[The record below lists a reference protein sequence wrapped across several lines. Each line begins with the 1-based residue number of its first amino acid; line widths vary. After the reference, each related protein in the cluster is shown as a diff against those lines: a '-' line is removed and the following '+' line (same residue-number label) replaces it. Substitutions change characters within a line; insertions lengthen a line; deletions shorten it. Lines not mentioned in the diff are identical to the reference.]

1 MSTERIRE
9 AAATRSAR
17 RRGRD
22 YRRTVLATV
31 GVLALATTT
40 LGVAGAFRPP
50 RLDTATVA
58 AATALER
65 PGQRLVLQVDQ
76 TIDPVDAADVT
87 IEPAVPIEVVSD
99 PRTVTIRFPGMLRA
113 LTDYTVR
120 VDVRGASTG
129 IEGTLEHVVATP
141 DLSVA
146 VLLRDL
152 TGPDQVIRR
161 DVAGGAPEVLFAADR
176 IQEYAV
182 TPETVAAVLLGD
194 SGAEGR
200 LVVAPA
206 GSTSTQEVNLP
217 APGRLQQL
225 HASPSSGRIGV
236 VFTATDP
243 ADGGAASRLL
253 LFDPADPSGL
263 LRPVLGLDGAPLSVL
278 DWAFVPGT
286 PYLVAHSF
294 DEQVLLVD
302 TNDPDAVPAPLGE
315 HAELR
320 GFLPGTLSLVVANPL
335 SGALIDL
342 TTGETTTFAPPDD
355 GQPDDVYRGEL
366 LALSDDRYVE
376 VVSRPGGDTGF
387 VLDYAV
393 LLVGP
398 EDVEVLADPAPG
410 VSVRDVCLSPNAQ
423 YAAVE
428 VQDPAGEPDGYPTVS
443 SRTATT
449 TYFVDLETG
458 AANQGIAGFAPSWCG

>member
-225 HASPSSGRIGV
+225 HASPSSGRIAPA
-236 VFTATDP
+236 TAS
-243 ADGGAASRLL
+243 AASRSW
-253 LFDPADPSGL
+253 PM
-263 LRPVLGLDGAPLSVL
+263 
-278 DWAFVPGT
+278 
-286 PYLVAHSF
+286 
-294 DEQVLLVD
+294 
-302 TNDPDAVPAPLGE
+302 
-315 HAELR
+315 R
-320 GFLPGTLSLVVANPL
+320 GRRCS
-335 SGALIDL
+335 
-342 TTGETTTFAPPDD
+342 
-355 GQPDDVYRGEL
+355 
-366 LALSDDRYVE
+366 
-376 VVSRPGGDTGF
+376 
-387 VLDYAV
+387 
-393 LLVGP
+393 
-398 EDVEVLADPAPG
+398 
-410 VSVRDVCLSPNAQ
+410 SPMR
-423 YAAVE
+423 AA
-428 VQDPAGEPDGYPTVS
+428 
-443 SRTATT
+443 RT
-449 TYFVDLETG
+449 
-458 AANQGIAGFAPSWCG
+458 